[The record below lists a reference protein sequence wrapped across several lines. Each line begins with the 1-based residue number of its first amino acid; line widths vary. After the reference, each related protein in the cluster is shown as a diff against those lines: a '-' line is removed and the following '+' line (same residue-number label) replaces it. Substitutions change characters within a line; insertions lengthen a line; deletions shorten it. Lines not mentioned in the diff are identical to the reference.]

1 MESKRAK
8 PLFKQRILTLDAD
21 DANQEEWISSM
32 RNEARTNNIIHLVM
46 KGMSENRSL
55 ETADLVASAKASSK
69 ADAST
74 KAEEAEEAEGAEEQE
89 TEGKAD
95 EESAQ
100 AAKGEVIKAEVNTP
114 IAEVHT
120 LLDLTHLDD
129 HEDLVMR
136 KVRVFLDVYGNPEN
150 KIQSKKRFSFSNQ
163 LVLSAPHHKHKL
175 RTWVEG
181 DIYGFIK
188 LVTIN

>member
-8 PLFKQRILTLDAD
+8 PQFKQRIVTLDPD
-21 DANQEEWISSM
+21 NANQEEWISSL

-46 KGMSENRSL
+46 KGMSESRNL

-95 EESAQ
+95 EKS
-100 AAKGEVIKAEVNTP
+100 
-114 IAEVHT
+114 
-120 LLDLTHLDD
+120 
-129 HEDLVMR
+129 
-136 KVRVFLDVYGNPEN
+136 VRD
-150 KIQSKKRFSFSNQ
+150 
-163 LVLSAPHHKHKL
+163 
-175 RTWVEG
+175 
-181 DIYGFIK
+181 
-188 LVTIN
+188 